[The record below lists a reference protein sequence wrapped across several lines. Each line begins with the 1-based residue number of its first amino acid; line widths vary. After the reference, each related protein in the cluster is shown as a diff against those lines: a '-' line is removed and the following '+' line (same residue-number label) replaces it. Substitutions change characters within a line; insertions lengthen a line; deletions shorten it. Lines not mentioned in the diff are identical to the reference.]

1 MANGNKNQPG
11 DFWGAKGQ
19 RLMMPKM
26 CLPSG
31 LPITPSQRSYR
42 EQDVVAPSVYTC
54 TQKLLAPLYH
64 CCFPMRPLLA
74 APHCPHGPTI
84 ASQASK
90 IKFKIQSIVSEESR
104 SSLAHRK
111 VGKIK
116 SGAVKKAQWVKALA
130 KQAKQ
135 PPP

>member
-1 MANGNKNQPG
+1 
-11 DFWGAKGQ
+11 
-19 RLMMPKM
+19 MMPKM

-31 LPITPSQRSYR
+31 LPITPSQMSYG

-64 CCFPMRPLLA
+64 CCFPMSQLLA
-74 APHCPHGPTI
+74 APHCPHGPKQ
-84 ASQASK
+84 QAQTTKPKQHVDSPEDQ
-90 IKFKIQSIVSEESR
+90 IQKSIVSEESR

-116 SGAVKKAQWVKALA
+116 LGAVEIAQWIKALV

-135 PPP
+135 PPS

>member
-1 MANGNKNQPG
+1 
-11 DFWGAKGQ
+11 
-19 RLMMPKM
+19 MMPEM

-31 LPITPSQRSYR
+31 LPITPSQMSYG

-64 CCFPMRPLLA
+64 CCFPMSPLLA
-74 APHCPHGPTI
+74 APTAPTVPP
-84 ASQASK
+84 SQAKPKQHVDSPEDQ
-90 IKFKIQSIVSEESR
+90 IQKSIVAEESR

-116 SGAVKKAQWVKALA
+116 LGAVEIAQWIKALA